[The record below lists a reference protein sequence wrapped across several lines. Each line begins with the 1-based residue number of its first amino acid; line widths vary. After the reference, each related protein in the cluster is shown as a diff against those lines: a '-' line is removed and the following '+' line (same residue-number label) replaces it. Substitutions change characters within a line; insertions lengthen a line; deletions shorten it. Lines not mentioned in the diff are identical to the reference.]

1 MLPSCPGS
9 YRWIAQSCHYC
20 QSIDCRIAILD
31 NTMATV
37 ISKVKVGGGTLT
49 RASHASACTQGTMT
63 FAVFVP
69 DSVCGPPAG
78 GWPVLY
84 WLSGLTCTDENFSTK
99 GGAFG
104 FAAKEG
110 VALVMPDTSPRG
122 AGVAG
127 EDDSYDLG
135 SGAGFYVD
143 ATVAKWAKYQMYT
156 YVTKELPALVVAEFA
171 VSPTLRSVFG
181 HSMGGHGALTLAMRD
196 PAAYAS
202 VSAFAPITHPTAV
215 PWGQKAFGEYL
226 GGVEGAPDACDLV
239 ENNGPFDFEILV
251 DQGDADTFLTG
262 DVDQLMPT
270 KFKEVCKAKNQK
282 LRLRTREGYDHSYFF
297 ISSFVGEHVAFHA
310 AALRAKALAAV
321 VDLPP
326 PVPTTATSVLSQL
339 HSAVVGCPVIHQPIT
354 CKAMVAWKAKEDL
367 KLETIVVAPPK
378 AGEVRVKVVANAL
391 CHTDVYTWSG
401 QDPEGLF
408 PSILGHEAGCIVEAV
423 GEGVTSVKVGD
434 HVVPGYTPQCSET
447 SCIFCMSPKTNLCP
461 KIRSSQGKGVM
472 PDGTSRFSLEDGT
485 VLYHF
490 MGCSTF
496 AEYSV
501 LAEISCAKIAP
512 TMPLYKAC
520 LFGCGVSTGMGAV
533 LNTTK
538 VYPGA
543 TVAVFGLGA
552 VGLAVI
558 QAAKTVGAKRIIA
571 VDINPDKFELA
582 RQIGATD
589 TVDPTACEKPVQ
601 QVIVGMTQWGVD
613 FSYDCTGNVQVMRAA
628 LECAH
633 RGWGTS
639 CVIGVA
645 ASGKEISTRPF
656 QLVTG
661 RRWVGTAFGGFK
673 TRTDVPKLVDQ
684 HLAGELPIDHFI
696 THTLQ
701 GVDKTMEAIHILESG
716 KCLRCVV
723 LY

>member
-1 MLPSCPGS
+1 
-9 YRWIAQSCHYC
+9 
-20 QSIDCRIAILD
+20 
-31 NTMATV
+31 MATT

-49 RASHASACTQGTMT
+49 RASHESACCQGKMT

-69 DSVCGPPAG
+69 DSVTGAPAG
-78 GWPVLY
+78 GWPVCY
-84 WLSGLTCTDENFSTK
+84 WLSGLTCTDENFSQK

-104 FAAKEG
+104 FASSEG

-122 AGVAG
+122 AGVEG
-127 EDDSYDLG
+127 EDESYDLG

-156 YVTKELPALVVAEFA
+156 YVTKELPAVVEGAFEI
-171 VSPTLRSVFG
+171 SPSLKSIFG
-181 HSMGGHGALTLAMRD
+181 HSMGGHGALTIAMRN
-196 PAAYAS
+196 PGAYAS
-202 VSAFAPITHPTAV
+202 VSAFAPITHPRAV
-215 PWGQKAFGEYL
+215 PWGVKAYTAYL
-226 GGVEGAPDACDLV
+226 GGVDGAPDACELV
-239 ENNGPFDFEILV
+239 KTAGPFDFEILV
-251 DQGDADTFLTG
+251 DQGDSDNFLTG
-262 DVDQLMPT
+262 DVDQLMPAA
-270 KFKEVCKAKNQK
+270 FKEVCKEKGQK
-282 LRLRTREGYDHSYFF
+282 LRLRMREGYDHSYYF
-297 ISSFVGEHVAFHA
+297 ISSFVGEHVKYHA
-310 AALRAKALAAV
+310 AALRERALSTV
-321 VDLPP
+321 VETLPP
-326 PVPTTATSVLSQL
+326 APPATTSASVFSQ
-339 HSAVVGCPVIHQPIT
+339 IHGAITGSGAQPIK
-354 CKAMVAWKAKEDL
+354 CKAMVAWEAKAPL
-367 KLETIVVAPPK
+367 KLETIVVAAPK
-378 AGEVRVKVVANAL
+378 AGEVRVRVVANAL

-408 PSILGHEAGCIVEAV
+408 PSILGHEAGAIVEAV
-423 GEGVTSVKVGD
+423 GDGVTSLAVGD

-485 VLYHF
+485 VIYHF

-496 AEYSV
+496 SEYSV
-501 LAEISCAKIAP
+501 LAEISCAKISP
-512 TMPLYKAC
+512 KMPLYKAC

-538 VYPGA
+538 VHPGA
-543 TVAVFGLGA
+543 SVAVFGLGA

-558 QAAKTVGAKRIIA
+558 QAAKTVGARMIIA

-582 RQIGATD
+582 RAIGATHV
-589 TVDPTACEKPVQ
+589 VDPTASEKPVQ
-601 QVIVGMTQWGVD
+601 QVIVAMTQWGVD
-613 FSYDCTGNVQVMRAA
+613 FSYDCTGNVQVMRSA

-633 RGWGTS
+633 RGWGVS

-656 QLVTG
+656 QLITG
-661 RRWVGTAFGGFK
+661 RKWVGTAFGGFK

-701 GVDKTMEAIHILESG
+701 GVDKTNEAIHILESG

-723 LY
+723 RY